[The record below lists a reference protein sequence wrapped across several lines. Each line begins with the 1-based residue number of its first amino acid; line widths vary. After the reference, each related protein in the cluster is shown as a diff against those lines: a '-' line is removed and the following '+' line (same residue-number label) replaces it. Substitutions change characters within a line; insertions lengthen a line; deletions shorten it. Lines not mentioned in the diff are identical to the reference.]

1 MSVPRIRVAVIAG
14 CIAVGSLAVAGCGGG
29 SSSSTAGASGASGA
43 SSTAQVSAADFA
55 ASVCP
60 AIVSLKS
67 TIAKQDA
74 AFQQAISGGTDPV
87 AGKKQV
93 ETLIS
98 KFTSTIQQFA
108 TTVKAAGTP
117 DVPNGDQI
125 KSQLD
130 AYLTQYTALLQQAE
144 SQAHA
149 LPTSSTQAL
158 NSAAESLTRNVQQKR
173 AELQAPDLVGN
184 SPEFKQAAEQ
194 TPACQ
199 PLLQG
204 G

>member
-1 MSVPRIRVAVIAG
+1 
-14 CIAVGSLAVAGCGGG
+14 
-29 SSSSTAGASGASGA
+29 
-43 SSTAQVSAADFA
+43 
-55 ASVCP
+55 
-60 AIVSLKS
+60 
-67 TIAKQDA
+67 
-74 AFQQAISGGTDPV
+74 
-87 AGKKQV
+87 V

-98 KFTSTIQQFA
+98 KLTSTVQQFA
-108 TTVKAAGTP
+108 TTVEAAGTP

-130 AYLTQYTALLQQAE
+130 AYLTRYTALFQEAE

-149 LPTSSTQAL
+149 LPTSSPQAL
-158 NSAAESLTRNVQQKR
+158 NSAAESLARNAQQKR
-173 AELQAPDLVGN
+173 AELQQPDLIGN
-184 SPEFKQAAEQ
+184 SPELKQAAEQ